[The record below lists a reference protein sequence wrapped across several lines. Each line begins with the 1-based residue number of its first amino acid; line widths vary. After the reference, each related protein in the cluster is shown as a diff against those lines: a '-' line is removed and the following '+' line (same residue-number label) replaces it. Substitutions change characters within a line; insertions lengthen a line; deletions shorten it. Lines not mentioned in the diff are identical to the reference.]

1 MVNNLANFEE
11 GFEAAL
17 QLCYSEL
24 QKSNSKK
31 DALGRLEY
39 LIGLVME
46 HKFDRIK
53 QMLGAIK

>member
-1 MVNNLANFEE
+1 MVKNMSNYEE
-11 GFEAAL
+11 GFEDAL
-17 QLCYSEL
+17 QLCHTEIK
-24 QKSNSKK
+24 KSGNKK
-31 DALGRLEY
+31 DALRRVEY

>member
-1 MVNNLANFEE
+1 MVRSMPNFEE

-17 QLCYSEL
+17 QLCHSEIK
-24 QKSNSKK
+24 KSNNKK
-31 DALGRLEY
+31 DALSRVEY

-53 QMLGAIK
+53 QMLGALK

>member
-1 MVNNLANFEE
+1 MADYEE

-17 QLCYSEL
+17 QLCHSEL
-24 QKSNSKK
+24 KKSSTKK
-31 DALGRLEY
+31 DALSRLEY

>member
-1 MVNNLANFEE
+1 MSNYEE
-11 GFEAAL
+11 GFEDAL
-17 QLCYSEL
+17 QLFHTEL
-24 QKSNSKK
+24 KKSSSKK
-31 DALGRLEY
+31 DALSRLEY

>member
-1 MVNNLANFEE
+1 MSNYEE
-11 GFEAAL
+11 GFESAL
-17 QLCYSEL
+17 QLCHSEIK
-24 QKSNSKK
+24 KSNTKK
-31 DALGRLEY
+31 DALHRVEY